1 MVWNTWLCNP
11 ISMLLFGI
19 NAQDC
24 MMLAFS
30 WVDYGDNEYLQSAGG
45 PKTLIREGKYI
56 FYYQ

>member
-1 MVWNTWLCNP
+1 
-11 ISMLLFGI
+11 MLLFGI